1 MTTGRSTRR
10 RLLRATG
17 ALTLSTLAGCLSNLN
32 EEDDAPSPTP
42 DPTDDDA
49 SDRFPF
55 DVTVDHETA
64 DWDRYDPDWE
74 APETAPGPGSY
85 GFEVLAENLAIGW
98 DLAFAPSG
106 ELFVTERTGR
116 ILTVN
121 EGEYEPVAAPDSVVD
136 AEALDPGSEEDSWYV
151 TGGEGGLLGIAVHP
165 NYPDVPLVYAYFTTE
180 MDGERSNRVVAFDA
194 TAEDPTE
201 ESWPIVGGIPGDT
214 YHNGGRIT
222 FGPANYLWIATGDG
236 DPGIENPEKIAD
248 PGELGGKIL
257 RVNPDGTAP
266 GDNPDIGEDADPRV
280 FTYGHRNPQGISF
293 LPDATPVITE
303 HGPGGGD
310 EVNVLRPGGNYGWP
324 EARNSGEFDSYGG
337 TGYQHPVADAP
348 SWAPSGSCFYTCDS
362 VPSLQ
367 NRLLVGG
374 LISQRLLAVTIAR
387 DGSRLSADHGTVHD
401 ADWMDEAYHAAS
413 TGLLA
418 DELGRVR
425 HVEQGPNGDLYAV
438 TSNRDGRA
446 DSGFPADR
454 DDVLVRLHPN

>member
-17 ALTLSTLAGCLSNLN
+17 ALGLSTLAGCLSNLN

-42 DPTDDDA
+42 DPTDDA

-55 DVTVDHETA
+55 DVTVEHETA

-74 APETAPGPGSY
+74 APETAPEPGGY

-201 ESWPIVGGIPGDT
+201 ESWPIVEGIPGDT

-257 RVNPDGTAP
+257 RVKPDGTAP
-266 GDNPDIGEDADPRV
+266 EANPDISEDADPRV

-324 EARNSGEFDSYGG
+324 EARNSGEFQRYEG
-337 TGYQHPVADAP
+337 TGYQRPVADAP

-425 HVEQGPNGDLYAV
+425 HVEQGPNGDLYAI